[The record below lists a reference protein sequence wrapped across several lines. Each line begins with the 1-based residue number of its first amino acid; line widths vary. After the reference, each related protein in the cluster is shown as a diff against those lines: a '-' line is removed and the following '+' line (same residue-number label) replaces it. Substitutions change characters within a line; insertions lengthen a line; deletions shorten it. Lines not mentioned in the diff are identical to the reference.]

1 MKNERSQGSPGM
13 TIFKEKEYTMAY
25 VKFWGVRGSIPTP
38 GPQTNRYGGNT
49 PCLELNY
56 DGDNFFILDAGSGIR
71 VFGQYLMTLGKPVKS
86 HIFISHMHWDH
97 IQGIPFFVPAF
108 IPGNEFVFHGAQEA
122 DLKLEDILA
131 DQMNPVNFP
140 VQIDEMAS
148 KFIFQEMYAGEYTI
162 ESIKIETMYLN
173 HPGYALGYKFY
184 INNKAI
190 VYISDN
196 EPYPIY
202 PNTTQDTDNPN
213 EIKIVEDNNQRLI
226 SFARDAY
233 IFIHDAQYTPEEY
246 KTKYQWGHSPYDYTV
261 KVALEASVKTLV
273 LFHHDPVHD
282 DDFVDN
288 MVDSAKKISWQAGSN
303 MIILG
308 AKEGLELSLD

>member
-1 MKNERSQGSPGM
+1 
-13 TIFKEKEYTMAY
+13 MAY

-38 GPQTNRYGGNT
+38 GPQTSRYGGNT

-71 VFGQYLMTLGKPVKS
+71 VFGQYLMTLGKPIKS

-122 DLKLEDILA
+122 DLKLENILA

-148 KFIFQEMYAGEYTI
+148 KFIFQEMYEGEYTI
-162 ESIKIETMYLN
+162 EGIKIEAMYLN

-184 INNKAI
+184 INDKAI
-190 VYISDN
+190 IYISDN
-196 EPYPIY
+196 EPYPVY
-202 PNTTQDTDNPN
+202 PNASQDTDNPN

-226 SFARDAY
+226 SFARDAH

-261 KVALEASVKTLV
+261 KVALEANVNTLV

-282 DDFVDN
+282 DDFIDN

-303 MIILG
+303 MKILG

>member
-1 MKNERSQGSPGM
+1 
-13 TIFKEKEYTMAY
+13 MAY
-25 VKFWGVRGSIPTP
+25 IKFWGVRGSIPTP
-38 GPQTNRYGGNT
+38 GPQTIRYGGNT
-49 PCLELNY
+49 PCIELNY

-71 VFGQYLMTLGKPVKS
+71 AFGQHLLKLGKQIKS

-97 IQGIPFFVPAF
+97 IQGIPFFTPAF

-148 KFIFQEMYAGEYTI
+148 TFKFQEMYEGEYTI
-162 ESIKIETMYLN
+162 EGVQMETMYLN
-173 HPGYALGYKFY
+173 HPGYALGYKFN
-184 INNKAI
+184 IDGKSV

-196 EPYPIY
+196 EPYLVY
-202 PNTTQDTDNPN
+202 PNTSQDSDDPN
-213 EIKIVEDNNQRLI
+213 ENKIVEDNNKRLI
-226 SFARDAY
+226 QFVKDAH
-233 IFIHDAQYTPEEY
+233 ILIHDAQYTPEEY

-261 KVALEASVKTLV
+261 KIALAANAKTLV
-273 LFHHDPVHD
+273 LFHHDPLHD
-282 DDFVDN
+282 DDFVDT

-303 MIILG
+303 MRILG

>member
-1 MKNERSQGSPGM
+1 
-13 TIFKEKEYTMAY
+13 MAY
-25 VKFWGVRGSIPTP
+25 IKFWGVRGSIPTP
-38 GPQTNRYGGNT
+38 GPQTSRYGGNT

-56 DGDNFFILDAGSGIR
+56 DDENFFILDAGSGIR
-71 VFGQYLMTLGKPVKS
+71 ALGQHLMTLGKPIKS
-86 HIFISHMHWDH
+86 HVFISHMHWDH
-97 IQGIPFFVPAF
+97 IQGIPFFVPAY

-122 DLKLEDILA
+122 DLKLEDILS

-148 KFIFQEMYAGEYTI
+148 KFRFEEMYEGEYTI
-162 ESIKIETMYLN
+162 EGIKIETLYLN

-184 INNKAI
+184 INDKAVI
-190 VYISDN
+190 YISDN
-196 EPYPIY
+196 EPYAVY
-202 PNTTQDTDNPN
+202 PNASQDSDDPN

-226 SFARDAY
+226 NFAKDAY

-261 KVALEASVKTLV
+261 KVALAATVNTLV
-273 LFHHDPVHD
+273 IFHHDPVHD
-282 DDFVDN
+282 DDFIDN
-288 MVDSAKKISWQAGSN
+288 MIDSAKKISWQAGSN
-303 MIILG
+303 MKIIG